1 MKIVLDTDVMV
12 AALRSAKGASR
23 RLLVLLDEGKFEA
36 LASVS
41 LMIEYE
47 AVLKRPEN
55 LSAAGLTELEVEEF
69 INALATMI
77 TPVEIFYLWR
87 PVLKDPDD
95 EFVFETAINGQA
107 DVIATFNIK
116 DYRQGAKNFAVEILT
131 PGEVLRRLEE
141 SWLM

>member
-55 LSAAGLTELEVEEF
+55 LSVAGLTELEVEEF
-69 INALATMI
+69 ISALATMV

-116 DYRQGAKNFAVEILT
+116 DYREGAKQFAVKILT
-131 PGEVLRRLEE
+131 PGEVLRRLEQ

>member
-1 MKIVLDTDVMV
+1 MKIVLDTNVMV
-12 AALRSAKGASR
+12 AAMRSAKGASR
-23 RLLVLLDEGKFEA
+23 KLLIMLDEGKFEA

-41 LMIEYE
+41 LMLEYE

-55 LSAAGLTELEVEEF
+55 LSASGLTEIEVEEF

-107 DVIATFNIK
+107 DVIATFNTK
-116 DYRQGAKNFAVEILT
+116 DFREGTKRFAVEILT
-131 PGEVLRRLEE
+131 PVEILRRLEP
-141 SWLM
+141 WLM

>member
-1 MKIVLDTDVMV
+1 MRIVLDTDVIV
-12 AALRSAKGASR
+12 AAMRSAKGASR

-55 LSAAGLTELEVEEF
+55 LSATGLMELDIEEF

-77 TPVEIFYLWR
+77 IPVEIFYLWR
-87 PVLKDPDD
+87 PVLKDPND

-107 DVIATFNIK
+107 DAIVTFNTK
-116 DYRQGAKNFAVEILT
+116 DYKEGARRFSVEILT
-131 PGEVLRRLEE
+131 PGELLRRLE
-141 SWLM
+141 

>member
-23 RLLVLLDEGKFEA
+23 RLLVLLDEGRFEA

-41 LMIEYE
+41 LMVEYE

-77 TPVEIFYLWR
+77 TPIEIFYLWR

-107 DVIATFNIK
+107 DAIATFNIK
-116 DYRQGAKNFAVEILT
+116 DYRAGAKQFAVEILT
-131 PGEVLRRLEE
+131 PGELLRRLEE

>member
-12 AALRSAKGASR
+12 AALRSSKGASR
-23 RLLVLLDEGKFEA
+23 RLLVLLDEGRFEL

-69 INALATMI
+69 INALVTMI

-107 DVIATFNIK
+107 DIIATFNIK
-116 DYRQGAKNFAVEILT
+116 DYREGAKRFSIEILT
-131 PGEVLRRLEE
+131 PGELLRRLEQ

>member
-1 MKIVLDTDVMV
+1 MKIVMDTDVMV
-12 AALRSAKGASR
+12 AALRSPKGASR
-23 RLLVLLDEGKFEA
+23 RLLILLDEEKFEV

-55 LSAAGLTELEVEEF
+55 LSATGLTESEIEEF

-77 TPVEIFYLWR
+77 RPIEIFYLWR
-87 PVLKDPDD
+87 PVLKDPND

-107 DVIATFNIK
+107 DAIVTFNIK
-116 DYRQGAKNFAVEILT
+116 DYREGAKRFAVEILT
-131 PGEVLRRLEE
+131 PGELLRRLE
-141 SWLM
+141 

>member
-12 AALRSAKGASR
+12 AAMRSAKGASR

-55 LSAAGLTELEVEEF
+55 LSATGLNELEVEEF

-77 TPVEIFYLWR
+77 RPVEIFYLWR

-107 DVIATFNIK
+107 DVIVTFNIK
-116 DYRQGAKNFAVEILT
+116 DYREGAKRFAVEILT
-131 PGEVLRRLEE
+131 PGELLRRLEP
-141 SWLM
+141 WLM

>member
-12 AALRSAKGASR
+12 AAMRSAKGASR

-55 LSAAGLTELEVEEF
+55 LSATGLNELEVEEF

-77 TPVEIFYLWR
+77 RPVEIFYLWR

-107 DVIATFNIK
+107 DVIVTFNIK
-116 DYRQGAKNFAVEILT
+116 DYREGAKRFAIEILT
-131 PGEVLRRLEE
+131 PGELLRRLEP
-141 SWLM
+141 WLM

>member
-1 MKIVLDTDVMV
+1 MKIVLDTDVIV
-12 AALRSAKGASR
+12 AAMRSAKGASR

-55 LSAAGLTELEVEEF
+55 LSATGLNELEVEEF

-77 TPVEIFYLWR
+77 KPIEIFYLWR
-87 PVLKDPDD
+87 PVLRDPDD

-107 DVIATFNIK
+107 DVIVTFNIK
-116 DYRQGAKNFAVEILT
+116 DYREGAKRFAVEILT
-131 PGEVLRRLEE
+131 PGELLRRLE

>member
-1 MKIVLDTDVMV
+1 MKIVMDTDVMV

-55 LSAAGLTELEVEEF
+55 LAAAGLTELEVEEF

-107 DVIATFNIK
+107 DVIVTFNIK
-116 DYRQGAKNFAVEILT
+116 DYKEGAKRFSVEILN
-131 PGEVLRRLEE
+131 PGELLRRLEQ